1 MSLSCLLANSLGGE
15 PGGRAG
21 AVTIFSFEELLIFI
35 FTPKTTLKLL
45 TAGLDKNLQAVVDPM
60 ERPLAVAAVSV
71 FLEKTPRDL
80 IFLTA
85 LYK

>member
-1 MSLSCLLANSLGGE
+1 M
-15 PGGRAG
+15 
-21 AVTIFSFEELLIFI
+21 IFL
-35 FTPKTTLKLL
+35 FTHKTTLKLL
-45 TAGLDKNLQAVVDPM
+45 TAGLDKNLQAVADPT

-71 FLEKTPRDL
+71 FPEKTPRDL

>member
-1 MSLSCLLANSLGGE
+1 M
-15 PGGRAG
+15 
-21 AVTIFSFEELLIFI
+21 IFL
-35 FTPKTTLKLL
+35 FTPKTTLELL
-45 TAGLDKNLQAVVDPM
+45 TAGLDKNLQAVVDPT

-71 FLEKTPRDL
+71 FLEKTPRAL

>member
-1 MSLSCLLANSLGGE
+1 M
-15 PGGRAG
+15 
-21 AVTIFSFEELLIFI
+21 IFL
-35 FTPKTTLKLL
+35 FTPKTTLKFL
-45 TAGLDKNLQAVVDPM
+45 TAGLGKNLQAVADPM